1 MSPSFVIS
9 LADSEVA
16 RIEPLGAALQV
27 VFSATT
33 AQAHEQAQAPLA
45 GSLLGLTLVVE
56 QAHAQ
61 GMAVLGDGLGRLRS
75 GVLHTGSE
83 RLTGWAL
90 PWAGVAE
97 GTLTLEFAN
106 GSQISIT
113 GCDWR
118 LLAPQPL
125 RFMPSY
131 AC

>member
-1 MSPSFVIS
+1 MSPSFVIH

-16 RIEPLGAALQV
+16 RIEPQGAALQL
-27 VFSATT
+27 VFSAAT
-33 AQAHEQAQAPLA
+33 AQAQEPGQAPLA
-45 GSLLGLTLVVE
+45 GSLLGLTLVVD

-75 GVLHTGSE
+75 AVLHTGGQ

-113 GCDWR
+113 GRDWR
-118 LLAPQPL
+118 LLTPQPL